1 MSKII
6 GLRAGHIGASSS
18 TGASANGLIER
29 DINQDVFTYVY
40 NKLTNTYGFKVYYKT
55 GDLGS
60 TVYDYYNKYLTSN
73 SYLLLPIHHDGLAN
87 TSVNGSMVLASVF
100 ASDNGLKHAKLLLN
114 YFCSAF
120 GSANRGILQKKNSEG
135 KDYYGI
141 IRNTKA
147 TVLLGEALVLTN
159 TENANYIKNNYDN
172 YIKLQGECYIKTA
185 CSWYGVTY
193 IAEEEQT
200 IDSNYE
206 DLVKDIDGLTADV
219 KSLTSRVTSLE
230 EFNNKLVESIE
241 NLTK

>member
-1 MSKII
+1 MEKII
-6 GLRAGHIGASSS
+6 GIRAGHIGASSS
-18 TGASANGLIER
+18 TGASANGLVER
-29 DINQDVFTYVY
+29 DINQDVFTYIY

-55 GDLGS
+55 GELGS

-100 ASDNGLKHAKLLLN
+100 ASDNALKHAKLLLN

-159 TENANYIKNNYDN
+159 VENANYIKNNYDN
-172 YIKLQGECYIKTA
+172 FIKLQGECYIKTA
-185 CSWYGVTY
+185 CSWYGISY
-193 IAEEEQT
+193 ITEEEQN
-200 IDSNYE
+200 IDTSYQE
-206 DLVKDIDGLTADV
+206 LVEKIEALEAKINVANALLSKIQEWV
-219 KSLTSRVTSLE
+219 KSYE
-230 EFNNKLVESIE
+230 K
-241 NLTK
+241 